1 MRNEKEELQEK
12 TKSAGPAGGTAVY
25 MELRNATNP
34 AYLKLLDSE
43 DLRDEFL
50 IDRLFSDDAIHA
62 VYTAHDRMIVAGV
75 RPVHD
80 RVELSV
86 LEEWTKASFFLERRE
101 CGIINTGGRGS
112 VEVDGQK
119 FDLDKK
125 DCLYI
130 GKGSRQV
137 VFTSTDKKDPAD
149 FYINSCPAH
158 QAYPTT
164 RATLADANQV
174 NVGQAL
180 NSNERTIYQYI
191 HEGGIQ
197 SCQLVMGL
205 TSFKG
210 NSIWNTFPPHTHMR
224 RMEVYCYFDLPDNQL
239 IMHFMGEPEETRH
252 LVLRNKQ
259 AVISPEWSIH
269 AGVGTQPYS
278 FIWGMAGENKAF
290 TDMDAVAIDHLK

>member
-1 MRNEKEELQEK
+1 MGNEKSSASGK
-12 TKSAGPAGGTAVY
+12 DKSQGVSIHKE
-25 MELRNATNP
+25 MRNATNP
-34 AYLKLLDSE
+34 AYLKLLDTE

-50 IDRLFSDDAIHA
+50 VETLFSEDSIHA
-62 VYTAHDRMIVAGV
+62 VYTLHDRMIIMGV
-75 RPVHD
+75 RPMASSI
-80 RVELSV
+80 ELPA
-86 LEEWTKASFFLERRE
+86 LEEWTKAAFFLERRE
-101 CGIINTGGRGS
+101 CGIINTGGAGT
-112 VEVDGQK
+112 VEVDGKK
-119 FDLDKK
+119 FELAKK
-125 DCLYI
+125 ECLYI

-137 VFTSTDKKDPAD
+137 IFSSSKANEPAD

-158 QAYPTT
+158 QEYP
-164 RATLADANQV
+164 ATKASLSDANQV
-174 NVGQAL
+174 NLGQAL

-191 HEGGIQ
+191 HEAGIQ

-224 RMEVYCYFDLPDNQL
+224 RMEVYCYFDVPENQL

-252 LVLRNKQ
+252 LVIRNKQ